1 MAEGENRLH
10 RIELKLDKLAE
21 AVVQLAR
28 MEERLVTLFNR
39 MDSWETRQLKLES
52 RVDDIKTEVRANKNA
67 VHFGERLFWVILTAI
82 IGTLFWFFRT

>member
-1 MAEGENRLH
+1 
-10 RIELKLDKLAE
+10 
-21 AVVQLAR
+21 
-28 MEERLVTLFNR
+28 

>member
-39 MDSWETRQLKLES
+39 MDSWETRQLKIES
-52 RVDDIKTEVRANKNA
+52 RVDDLKLELPKPPLPPATKT
-67 VHFGERLFWVILTAI
+67 
-82 IGTLFWFFRT
+82 

>member
-52 RVDDIKTEVRANKNA
+52 RVDDLKSEVRTNKSA
-67 VHFGERLFWVILTAI
+67 VMFGERLFWVSLTGL
-82 IGTLFWFFRT
+82 IGTLFWIFRT

>member
-39 MDSWETRQLKLES
+39 MDSWETRQLKIES
-52 RVDDIKTEVRANKNA
+52 RVDDLK
-67 VHFGERLFWVILTAI
+67 FGERLFWVVLTAG
-82 IGTLFWFFRT
+82 IGTAFWLLRT

>member
-39 MDSWETRQLKLES
+39 MDSWETRQLKIES
-52 RVDDIKTEVRANKNA
+52 RVDDLKLEVRNNRS
-67 VHFGERLFWVILTAI
+67 VVMFGERLFWIVLTAG
-82 IGTLFWFFRT
+82 IGTAFWLLRI

>member
-1 MAEGENRLH
+1 MAEENRLH

-39 MDSWETRQLKLES
+39 MDSWETRQLKLEA
-52 RVDDIKTEVRANKNA
+52 RVDEIKTEVRTNKSA
-67 VHFGERLFWVILTAI
+67 VNFGERLFWVVLTALV
-82 IGTLFWFFRT
+82 GTLFWFFRT

>member
-52 RVDDIKTEVRANKNA
+52 RVDDLKSEVRTNKS
-67 VHFGERLFWVILTAI
+67 VVMFGERLFWVILTGL
-82 IGTLFWFFRT
+82 IGTLFWIFRT